1 MNPAVLLLKQ
11 PPGRWENVVR
21 KGARARNGSQP
32 RARLDVCVGRTSAG
46 PEKARGA
53 ERIEGERAKAV
64 RAMVCIAEA
73 RRKERASSTFKEIA
87 ATVYTCD
94 SDRRGEGRTRGEHQD
109 RDENRRRCVAPCPK
123 TPTSTRCHPGRHDAK
138 FTFAPSYLTHLPYES
153 RRERAGMGPHF
164 GLVASTATL
173 LPPA

>member
-11 PPGRWENVVR
+11 PSGRWENVVR

-53 ERIEGERAKAV
+53 ERIKGERAKAV
-64 RAMVCIAEA
+64 RAMVRVAEA
-73 RRKERASSTFKEIA
+73 CREERAASTFKEITT
-87 ATVYTCD
+87 TVHTCD

-109 RDENRRRCVAPCPK
+109 RDENRRRCVAQCAR
-123 TPTSTRCHPGRHDAK
+123 TPTSTHCHPGRLDAK
-138 FTFAPSYLTHLPYES
+138 FTFAPSYLTHLAYEP
-153 RRERAGMGPHF
+153 RRERAGMRSHF